1 MTTSIRLI
9 ETMDHSK
16 RYGSP
21 ALGAWLTVMAVVCA
35 PAISAAQPTSA
46 DSQAVAATV
55 NGGPISV
62 AEVERSV
69 ANTIRQLG
77 GAVAA
82 VPALEAQVL
91 NQVIDQRLIE
101 GFLKKAGKAPKPAE
115 VDAEIERLKKK
126 LQQEGST
133 FDKFLSDRGTTEAE
147 LRERLIWNLGWPK
160 YVKEQLTDDALSK
173 YFDAHRRLY
182 DGGMVRASHI
192 LLRIEGPRDPSVVDT
207 TLSKAAAIRKE
218 ISDGKLTFEAAAEK
232 YSAGPSRFN
241 GGDQGFFPRQGV
253 MIEPFAQAAFAL
265 EPGEISQPVLTPFG
279 VHLIKTTDA
288 KPGKETWQS
297 SRKQIEADAARD
309 LFTQLGEQERKA
321 AKIEFTGNVPYFK
334 PGTTE
339 LVPRKE
345 SATSA
350 TSAESASA
358 KTESPAK
365 TAPPAKAATPAKA
378 TTPARPG
385 K

>member
-1 MTTSIRLI
+1 MGFSVRHGSPTLFARLI
-9 ETMDHSK
+9 FLVF
-16 RYGSP
+16 GC
-21 ALGAWLTVMAVVCA
+21 TVSIAH
-35 PAISAAQPTSA
+35 AQPAAS
-46 DSQAVAATV
+46 DSIAIAATV
-55 NGGPISV
+55 NGSPISV

-133 FDKFLSDRGTTEAE
+133 FEKFLSDRGTTEAE

-173 YFDAHRRLY
+173 YFDTHRRLY

-288 KPGKETWQS
+288 KPGKETWQAA
-297 SRKQIEADAARD
+297 RKQLEADAARD
-309 LFTQLGEQERKA
+309 LFTKLGEQERST

-345 SATSA
+345 PATSA
-350 TSAESASA
+350 NTAAPASA
-358 KTESPAK
+358 KTASPAK
-365 TAPPAKAATPAKA
+365 TSPPAKAATPAKA
-378 TTPARPG
+378 TTPAKPG